1 MSNKTKRAKK
11 EKVEQ
16 VTAVV
21 PATAPQTTEAAPAKS
36 IRQTIRRGI
45 FAGSSV
51 ADITAVLKANFPGS
65 MAAQKPAKHIA
76 HYRCL
81 LKKEGQLQAAAQ

>member
-1 MSNKTKRAKK
+1 MSTKSRARKGK
-11 EKVEQ
+11 AKVEQ
-16 VTAVV
+16 ATEVV
-21 PATAPQTTEAAPAKS
+21 PAVQPQTTAEAPAKS

-45 FAGSSV
+45 LAGTST
-51 ADITAVLKANFPGS
+51 ADITAVLKANFPNS

-81 LKKEGQLQAAAQ
+81 LKKEQATQATA